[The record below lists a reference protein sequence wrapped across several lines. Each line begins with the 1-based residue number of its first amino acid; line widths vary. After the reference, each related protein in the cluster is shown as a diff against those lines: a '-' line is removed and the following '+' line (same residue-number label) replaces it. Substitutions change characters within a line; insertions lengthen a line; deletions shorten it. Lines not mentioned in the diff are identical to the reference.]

1 LVRSCTVHMRHCI
14 AEPSVK
20 KRKSLGFYH
29 KGCIYTY
36 DKNSSSSSSNNDLI
50 RHRPTGVTILGVL
63 FVIAGAFTLLG
74 GIATLVAIP
83 FVSNVNPNVIGNN
96 ELQLNGQQPLLTP
109 SEQTALAQGSGS
121 ILTVLGAVLIP
132 LGIASLVVA
141 YGLFKGKSWAWFVAV
156 ALSIIG
162 VVVNVISLVTAN
174 MGAIAG
180 ALVGI
185 AINAIVLYYL
195 SKRNVRQYFGKVSAA
210 RQASSSTTVGVEK

>member
-1 LVRSCTVHMRHCI
+1 MS
-14 AEPSVK
+14 
-20 KRKSLGFYH
+20 
-29 KGCIYTY
+29 
-36 DKNSSSSSSNNDLI
+36 KNSSSSNNDLI

-96 ELQLNGQQPLLTP
+96 ELQFNGQQPLLTP
-109 SEQTALAQGSGS
+109 SEQTAALAQGSGS

-141 YGLFKGKSWAWFVAV
+141 YGLFKGKSWAWLVAV
-156 ALSIIG
+156 VLSTLG
-162 VVVNVISLVTAN
+162 LVVNVISLVTAN
-174 MGAIAG
+174 MGAITG

-195 SKRNVRQYFGKVSAA
+195 SRRNVRQYFGKVATA
-210 RQASSSTTVGVEK
+210 RETSSTTV

>member
-1 LVRSCTVHMRHCI
+1 MS
-14 AEPSVK
+14 
-20 KRKSLGFYH
+20 
-29 KGCIYTY
+29 
-36 DKNSSSSSSNNDLI
+36 KNSSSSNNDLI

-96 ELQLNGQQPLLTP
+96 ELQFNGQQPLLTP
-109 SEQTALAQGSGS
+109 SEQTAALAQGSGS

-162 VVVNVISLVTAN
+162 LVVNVISIVTSN

-185 AINAIVLYYL
+185 AINAVVLYYL
-195 SKRNVRQYFGKVSAA
+195 SRRNVREYFGKVATPKE
-210 RQASSSTTVGVEK
+210 SSSATV

>member
-1 LVRSCTVHMRHCI
+1 MTKI
-14 AEPSVK
+14 
-20 KRKSLGFYH
+20 
-29 KGCIYTY
+29 
-36 DKNSSSSSSNNDLI
+36 SSNNDLI
-50 RHRPTGVTILGVL
+50 RHRPTGVTILGIL

-83 FVSNVNPNVIGNN
+83 FVSNVNPNVIND

-121 ILTVLGAVLIP
+121 ILTVLGAILIP

-141 YGLFKGKSWAWFVAV
+141 YGLFKGKSWAWLVAV
-156 ALSIIG
+156 VLSIIG
-162 VVVNVISLVTAN
+162 IVVNVISLITAN
-174 MGAIAG
+174 MGAITG

-195 SKRNVRQYFGKVSAA
+195 SRRNVRQYFGKVATA
-210 RQASSSTTVGVEK
+210 RQASSATV

>member
-1 LVRSCTVHMRHCI
+1 MN
-14 AEPSVK
+14 
-20 KRKSLGFYH
+20 
-29 KGCIYTY
+29 
-36 DKNSSSSSSNNDLI
+36 KNSENDSPL

-74 GIATLVAIP
+74 GIGTLVAIP
-83 FVSNVNPNVIGNN
+83 FVANVNPNVIGNN
-96 ELQLNGQQPLLTP
+96 ELQFNGQQPLLTP
-109 SEQTALAQGSGS
+109 SDQTALAQGSGS

-141 YGLFKGKSWAWFVAV
+141 YGLFKAKSWAWFVAV
-156 ALSIIG
+156 VLSIIG

-174 MGAIAG
+174 MGAITG

-195 SKRNVRQYFGKVSAA
+195 SRRNVRQYFGKVATAKQSA
-210 RQASSSTTVGVEK
+210 STTV